1 MSDAIKMPV
10 EATHIMMFAR
20 SVNDDNQ
27 VYYDAGY
34 AGTTEVGHI
43 LPPPTFYRSVA
54 QFDPNYFL
62 RPKVGEKWF
71 GSAKGPTG
79 IDEKPKSSGGLHAE
93 QHFEYHQPVKPGD
106 VLTVTTKPGE
116 TWEKVSKRAG
126 KLMFTETIQEY
137 RNQDGELVVT
147 SRGVGVKTE
156 RPVDQG

>member
-1 MSDAIKMPV
+1 MADKITMPV

-27 VYYDAGY
+27 VYYSADY
-34 AGTTEVGHI
+34 AKGTEVGHV

-54 QFDPNYFL
+54 QFDPEYFL

-93 QHFEYHQPVKPGD
+93 QHFEYHVPVKPGD
-106 VLTVTTKPGE
+106 
-116 TWEKVSKRAG
+116 
-126 KLMFTETIQEY
+126 
-137 RNQDGELVVT
+137 
-147 SRGVGVKTE
+147 
-156 RPVDQG
+156 